1 MARGTGTP
9 DSRPAAGGA
18 IGSAIGVAALV
29 ACLAAPGV
37 RAQDGAR
44 IAAADKEPQNW
55 LSHGRTYSEQRFSP
69 LARIN
74 TSNIG

>member
-9 DSRPAAGGA
+9 DSMPAAGG
-18 IGSAIGVAALV
+18 AIGVAALV